1 MLITAFVLSLLVL
14 GLCIKNFVDSIRMY
28 NEFKVFNENIKDWA
42 ESLDEEMLFAINQAA
57 MKLLRDMDDK
67 IEAQKKEEES
77 SETESSEV
85 LEEED
90 KIRIKID

>member
-1 MLITAFVLSLLVL
+1 MLITVFVMALGCLALCVKNLVD
-14 GLCIKNFVDSIRMY
+14 NIRMY

-42 ESLDEEMLFAINQAA
+42 KSLDEEMLFAINQAA

-77 SETESSEV
+77 SETEFFEV
-85 LEEED
+85 LEDDNNND
-90 KIRIKID
+90 KN